1 MENTKNISES
11 EWKVLEILWDK
22 PGSLIGEIRAAL
34 ADSNWSYSTIKTLVL
49 RLTQKGVLRSEDSA
63 EGKRYYPEI
72 NEDTTRR
79 NETKNFMERIYNGS
93 LRMMVSNLVK
103 DSKLS
108 ASEVKELMNLVDK
121 MEQ

>member
-1 MENTKNISES
+1 MKYVRLLPIVTG
-11 EWKVLEILWDK
+11 V
-22 PGSLIGEIRAAL
+22 
-34 ADSNWSYSTIKTLVL
+34 TVL

>member
-34 ADSNWSYSTIKTLVL
+34 TDSNWSYSTIKTLVL

>member
-1 MENTKNISES
+1 MQD
-11 EWKVLEILWDK
+11 WD
-22 PGSLIGEIRAAL
+22 SACR
-34 ADSNWSYSTIKTLVL
+34 NWIQY
-49 RLTQKGVLRSEDSA
+49 SA